1 MDVLAVENLSSNKL
15 LGEMMRRKD
24 RELPVEL
31 IPEVME
37 QVLFGTLATVNKD
50 GVPYSLPIS
59 YVYDGKAVYV
69 HGTTTGQ
76 KIDNIMANP
85 NVSFSVVTDVETLPD
100 KFSTKYKS
108 VIITG
113 TAEII
118 PSDAEEWGYALK
130 LFLDKYSADFMEPGM
145 KYINSANK
153 STAVIKINVD
163 QLTAKGHL

>member
-37 QVLFGTLATVNKD
+37 QALFGTLSTVNKD

-108 VIITG
+108 VIIR
-113 TAEII
+113 
-118 PSDAEEWGYALK
+118 K
-130 LFLDKYSADFMEPGM
+130 L
-145 KYINSANK
+145 
-153 STAVIKINVD
+153 
-163 QLTAKGHL
+163 